1 MSINFVQDMTEGNE
15 IKHLVKFSMPMLIGN
30 VFQQSYNII
39 NSIIVG
45 RYLGSNELAAVGAT
59 GSINFLAFSICMGLS
74 IGISII
80 IAQYFGAKNYEEV
93 KKAIANSVYV
103 IAASGLIMSIL
114 TSAFAHPILK
124 AMNTPPEILEEST
137 KFLRISAGG
146 MLAVAAYNAVAG
158 ILRAL
163 GDSKTPL
170 FFLIVSSGI
179 NVGLDL
185 LFILKFGLGVEG
197 AASATVISQ
206 GLAALGCIIFAL
218 KNNDYFRLTREHM
231 KISWPIIAKCIK
243 IGIPV
248 ALQNSMI
255 AVSLVA
261 LQRVAN
267 SFGEVTVAAFT
278 ATSRIEQLIQQP
290 FNSLGA
296 AIATFSG
303 QNMGAGKLDR
313 VKRGYYK
320 SILIVGIFST
330 LALLAAQFGGHAIM
344 KMFVDEQPVIEL
356 GAKAIKITS
365 LMYFALGMIYITR
378 GLLNGTGDAFYSMIN
393 GAVEVVGR
401 VGFSTGLALIPAIGV
416 WSIWA
421 TTGLTWVITAA
432 ASIIRYKQ
440 GRWEQKSL
448 VKAESA

>member
-1 MSINFVQDMTEGNE
+1 MAINFVQDMTEGSE

-45 RYLGSNELAAVGAT
+45 KYLGANELAAVGAT
-59 GSINFLAFSICMGLS
+59 GSINFLAFSICLGLS

-80 IAQYFGAKNYEEV
+80 ISQYFGAKNYVAV
-93 KKAIANSVYV
+93 KNAIANSIYV
-103 IAASGLIMSIL
+103 IAASGLVMSIL
-114 TSAFAHPILK
+114 TSALAQPILK
-124 AMNTPPEILEEST
+124 AMNTPPEILEESVR
-137 KFLRISAGG
+137 FLRISAGG
-146 MLAVAAYNAVAG
+146 MLAVATYNAISG

-163 GDSKTPL
+163 GDSTTPL
-170 FFLIVSSGI
+170 FFLIVSSGVNI
-179 NVGLDL
+179 GLDL
-185 LFILKFGLGVEG
+185 LFILKFDFGVAG

-206 GLAALGCIIFAL
+206 GIAASGCIVFAL
-218 KNNDYFRLTREHM
+218 KNNDYFKLTKEHM
-231 KISWPIIAKCIK
+231 KISWPIIVKCVK

-255 AVSLVA
+255 AVSLIA

-267 SFGEVTVAAFT
+267 SFGEVAVAAFT

-303 QNMGAGKLDR
+303 QNMGANKIDR

-320 SILIVGIFST
+320 SILAIGIFSA
-330 LALLAAQFGGHAIM
+330 LALVAAQLGGHAIM
-344 KMFVDEQPVIEL
+344 KMFVNEQPVIEL
-356 GAKAIKITS
+356 GARAIKITS

-393 GAVEVVGR
+393 GIVEVVGR

-416 WSIWA
+416 WSIWT

-432 ASIIRYKQ
+432 ASVIRYKQ
-440 GRWEQKSL
+440 GKWEKKSL
-448 VKAESA
+448 VKAVSE

>member
-1 MSINFVQDMTEGNE
+1 MTEGNE

-39 NSIIVG
+39 NSMIVG
-45 RYLGSNELAAVGAT
+45 RYLGANELAAVGAT
-59 GSINFLAFSICMGLS
+59 GSINFLAFSVCLGLS

-80 IAQYFGAKNYEEV
+80 ISQYFGAKNYVSV
-93 KKAIANSVYV
+93 KKAIANSIYV
-103 IAASGLIMSIL
+103 IAVSGLVMSVL
-114 TSAFAHPILK
+114 TAALAHPILK
-124 AMNTPPEILEEST
+124 AMNTPPEIFEESV
-137 KFLRISAGG
+137 KYLRISAGG
-146 MLAVAAYNAVAG
+146 MIAIAAYNAIAG

-170 FFLIVSSGI
+170 FFLIVSSGVNI
-179 NVGLDL
+179 GLDL
-185 LFILKFGLGVEG
+185 LFILKLDFGVEG
-197 AASATVISQ
+197 AAVATVISQ
-206 GLAALGCIIFAL
+206 GIAALGCIIFAV
-218 KNNDYFRLTREHM
+218 KNNDYFRLSKEHM
-231 KISWPIIAKCIK
+231 EISWPIISKCVR

-255 AVSLVA
+255 AISLIA

-267 SFGEVTVAAFT
+267 GFGEVAVAAFT

-303 QNMGAGKLDR
+303 QNMGANKLDR

-320 SILIVGIFST
+320 SILIIGVFSG

-344 KMFVDEQPVIEL
+344 KMFVDKQPVIEL

-378 GLLNGTGDAFYSMIN
+378 GLLNGTGDSFYSMIN
-393 GAVEVVGR
+393 GIVEVVGR
-401 VGFSTGLALIPAIGV
+401 VGFSTGLALIPSVGV

-432 ASIIRYKQ
+432 ASVIRYMQ
-440 GRWEQKSL
+440 GKWEKKSL
-448 VKAESA
+448 VRQS